1 MVFVIP
7 EIIFFISKQKTTYK
21 YYNCNNKRILLEL
34 TRQEESALKGEQGE
48 VMQMAHRI
56 LVATGEATDA
66 EKLIPIEWAHLS
78 GVNYNTIGDAGEEFL
93 SSISKDAR
101 VKVKT
106 TLNPM
111 GFDIDNVSN
120 YGLDE
125 NFISKQLSIKN
136 SYENMGVIPSFSCI
150 PYEIYDIPKS
160 ETQVA
165 FAESNAAIHAN
176 SFDNLKTNKES
187 AFSALASAIIGKS
200 PYSSLRKE
208 DEPNITIRMKVKN
221 PNELTYGM
229 LGFFAGKVGDTSVNI
244 SGLGEM
250 DKRQTKAMC
259 GGMGTSGTCAKFI
272 FGDGDSDCEK
282 IDFDEKEMQNIHDEL
297 NTAEKGDLITLGS
310 PQLGL
315 DEISDLAGK
324 LKGRSFQKR
333 CMVFLPRT
341 VKEQA
346 RKIGYTNELERAGC
360 EILSDCCTCL
370 SPLISKDNV
379 DAVTT
384 NSIKGAFY
392 LKNSNGVDVNL
403 KSLSQIVEDETR

>member
-1 MVFVIP
+1 M
-7 EIIFFISKQKTTYK
+7 
-21 YYNCNNKRILLEL
+21 EL
-34 TRQEESALKGEQGE
+34 TRDEESALKGEQGE
-48 VMQMAHRI
+48 IMEMAYRI

-66 EKLIPIEWAHLS
+66 DKLIPIEWTHLS

-120 YGLDE
+120 YDLDE
-125 NFISKQLSIKN
+125 NFIAKQLSIKN
-136 SYENMGVIPSFSCI
+136 SYEAIGVTPSFSCI
-150 PYEIYDIPKS
+150 PYEIFDIPK
-160 ETQVA
+160 EDTQVA

-176 SFDNLKTNKES
+176 SYDNLKTNKES
-187 AFSALASAIIGKS
+187 AFSALASALTGKS

-208 DEPNITIRMKVKN
+208 NLPNLSIRMKVSN
-221 PNELTYGM
+221 PTELTYGM
-229 LGFFAGKVGDTSVNI
+229 LGFFAGKIGDTSVNI

-250 DKRQTKAMC
+250 NKRQRKSMC
-259 GGMGTSGTCAKFI
+259 GGMGTSGTCAKFL
-272 FGDGDSDCEK
+272 FNEEDSGIEK
-282 IDFDEKEMQNIHDEL
+282 VDFDEKEMNNVFDEL
-297 NTAEKGDLITLGS
+297 NTAEKGDIVTLGS

-315 DEISDLAGK
+315 DEISDLTSK
-324 LKGRSFQKR
+324 LKGRSFKKR
-333 CMVFLPRT
+333 CMVFTPRM

-346 RKIGYTNELERAGC
+346 TKIGYIKELERAGC

-370 SPLISKDNV
+370 TPLINKDNV

-392 LKNSNGVDVNL
+392 LNNSNKVGVNL
-403 KSLSQIVEDETR
+403 KSLEQIVEDETR

>member
-1 MVFVIP
+1 
-7 EIIFFISKQKTTYK
+7 
-21 YYNCNNKRILLEL
+21 LEL
-34 TRQEESALKGEQGE
+34 TREEESALKGEHGE
-48 VMQMAHRI
+48 TMEMAYRI

-66 EKLIPIEWAHLS
+66 EKLVPIEWTHLS

-93 SSISKDAR
+93 SSTSKDAR

-136 SYENMGVIPSFSCI
+136 SYETMGVTPSFSCI
-150 PYEIYDIPKS
+150 PYEIFDIPKDG
-160 ETQVA
+160 TQVA

-176 SFDNLKTNKES
+176 SYDNLKTNKES
-187 AFSALASAIIGKS
+187 AFSALASALTGKS

-208 DEPNITIRMKVKN
+208 DTPNITINMKIKN
-221 PNELTYGM
+221 PNELSYGM

-244 SGLGEM
+244 SGLSNM
-250 DKRQTKAMC
+250 DNRQQKAMC

-282 IDFDEKEMQNIHDEL
+282 IDFDEKELQNVHDEL
-297 NTAEKGDLITLGS
+297 NTAENGDIITLGS

-315 DEISDLAGK
+315 EEITELTQK
-324 LKGRSFQKR
+324 LKGRSFKKR
-333 CMVFLPRT
+333 CMVFTPRT
-341 VKEQA
+341 VKVQMQ
-346 RKIGYTNELERAGC
+346 KLGYTNQLEKAGC

-370 SPLISKDNV
+370 TPLINKDNV

-392 LKNSNGVDVNL
+392 LKNSNGVGVNL
-403 KSLSQIVEDETR
+403 KPLSQIIEEETK

>member
-1 MVFVIP
+1 M
-7 EIIFFISKQKTTYK
+7 
-21 YYNCNNKRILLEL
+21 EL
-34 TRQEESALKGEQGE
+34 TKEEESALKGEQGE
-48 VMQMAHRI
+48 IMQMAYRI

-66 EKLIPIEWAHLS
+66 ERLVPIKWAHLS

-93 SSISKDAR
+93 SGISKSAR

-125 NFISKQLSIKN
+125 NFISKQLSIKS
-136 SYENMGVIPSFSCI
+136 SYETMGVTPSFSCI
-150 PYEIYDIPKS
+150 PYEIYDIPPDG
-160 ETQVA
+160 TQVA

-176 SFDNLKTNKES
+176 SYDNLKTNKES
-187 AFSALASAIIGKS
+187 AFSALASALTGKS

-208 DEPNITIRMKVKN
+208 DSPNVTIRMKVKN
-221 PNELTYGM
+221 PDELAYGM

-250 DKRQTKAMC
+250 DKRQCKAMC
-259 GGMGTSGTCAKFI
+259 GGMGTSGTCAKFL
-272 FGDGDSDCEK
+272 FGEGDSDCEK
-282 IDFDEKEMQNIHDEL
+282 VDFDEKEMQNVHDEL
-297 NTAEKGDLITLGS
+297 NTSEKGDLITLGS

-315 DEISDLAGK
+315 DEISDLTSR
-324 LKGRSFQKR
+324 LKGRSFKKR
-333 CMVFLPRT
+333 CMVFVPRT

-346 RKIGYTNELERAGC
+346 KKIGYTNELERAGC

-370 SPLISKDNV
+370 TPLICKDNV
-379 DAVTT
+379 DVVTT

-392 LKNSNGVDVNL
+392 LKNSNGVGVNL
-403 KSLSQIVEDETR
+403 KPLSQIVQEETK

>member
-1 MVFVIP
+1 M
-7 EIIFFISKQKTTYK
+7 
-21 YYNCNNKRILLEL
+21 EL
-34 TRQEESALKGEQGE
+34 TKDEYSALKGEQGE
-48 VMQMAHRI
+48 ILQMAYRI

-66 EKLIPIEWAHLS
+66 EKLVPIEWAHLS

-93 SSISKDAR
+93 SSISKNAR
-101 VKVKT
+101 VKIKT

-125 NFISKQLSIKN
+125 NFISKQLSIRN
-136 SYENMGVIPSFSCI
+136 SYETMGVTPSFSCI
-150 PYEIYDIPKS
+150 PYEIFDIPKNG
-160 ETQVA
+160 TQVA

-176 SFDNLKTNKES
+176 SYDNLKTNKES
-187 AFSALASAIIGKS
+187 AFSALASAITGKS
-200 PYSSLRKE
+200 PFSSLRKE
-208 DEPNITIRMKVKN
+208 DTPNITIRMKVKN
-221 PNELTYGM
+221 PDELVYGM

-244 SGLGEM
+244 SGLGGM
-250 DKRQTKAMC
+250 DNRESKAMC
-259 GGMGTSGTCAKFI
+259 GGMGTSGTCAKFL
-272 FGDGDSDCEK
+272 FGEGDSDCEK
-282 IDFDEKEMQNIHDEL
+282 IDFDEKEMQNVHDEL
-297 NTAEKGDLITLGS
+297 NTAETGDLITLGS

-315 DEISDLAGK
+315 KEISDLTSK
-324 LKGRSFQKR
+324 LKGRSFKKR
-333 CMVFLPRT
+333 CMIFCPRT

-370 SPLISKDNV
+370 SPLINKDNV

-392 LKNSNGVDVNL
+392 LKNSNGVGVNL
-403 KSLSQIVEDETR
+403 KPLLQIIEDETR

>member
-1 MVFVIP
+1 M
-7 EIIFFISKQKTTYK
+7 
-21 YYNCNNKRILLEL
+21 EL
-34 TRQEESALKGEQGE
+34 TKQEESALKGEQGE
-48 VMQMAHRI
+48 MMQMAYRI

-66 EKLIPIEWAHLS
+66 EKLIPIEWTHLS

-93 SSISKDAR
+93 SSISKKAR

-136 SYENMGVIPSFSCI
+136 SYEAMGVIPSFSCI
-150 PYEIYDIPKS
+150 PYEIYDIPKKG
-160 ETQVA
+160 TQVA

-176 SFDNLKTNKES
+176 SYDNLKTNKES
-187 AFSALASAIIGKS
+187 AFSALASALTGKS
-200 PYSSLRKE
+200 PNSSLRKE
-208 DEPNITIRMKVKN
+208 DKPNITIQMKVKN
-221 PNELTYGM
+221 PNELSYGM
-229 LGFFAGKVGDTSVNI
+229 LGFFAGKVGDTSVNV
-244 SGLGEM
+244 SGLAEM
-250 DKRQTKAMC
+250 DKRQCKAMC

-272 FGDGDSDCEK
+272 FGEGDSDCEK
-282 IDFDEKEMQNIHDEL
+282 IDFDEKEMLNVFDEL
-297 NTAEKGDLITLGS
+297 NTAEKGDIITLGS

-315 DEISDLAGK
+315 DEITELSKK
-324 LKGRSFQKR
+324 LKGRSFKKR
-333 CMVFLPRT
+333 CMVFTPRT

-346 RKIGYTNELERAGC
+346 KKLGYTNELERAGC

-370 SPLISKDNV
+370 TPLINKDSV

-403 KSLSQIVEDETR
+403 KPLSQIIEDETS

>member
-1 MVFVIP
+1 M
-7 EIIFFISKQKTTYK
+7 
-21 YYNCNNKRILLEL
+21 EL
-34 TRQEESALKGEQGE
+34 TREEESALKGEHGE
-48 VMQMAHRI
+48 TMQMAYRI

-66 EKLIPIEWAHLS
+66 EKLVPIEWTHLS

-93 SSISKDAR
+93 SSTSKDAR

-136 SYENMGVIPSFSCI
+136 SYETMGVTPSFSCI
-150 PYEIYDIPKS
+150 PYEIFDIPKDG
-160 ETQVA
+160 TQVA

-176 SFDNLKTNKES
+176 SYDNLKTNKES
-187 AFSALASAIIGKS
+187 AFSALASALTGKS

-208 DEPNITIRMKVKN
+208 DTPNITINMKIKN
-221 PNELTYGM
+221 PNELSYGM

-244 SGLGEM
+244 SGLSNM
-250 DKRQTKAMC
+250 DNRQQKAMC

-282 IDFDEKEMQNIHDEL
+282 IDFDEKELQNVHDEL
-297 NTAEKGDLITLGS
+297 NTAENGDIITLGS

-315 DEISDLAGK
+315 EEITELTQK
-324 LKGRSFQKR
+324 LKGRSFKKR
-333 CMVFLPRT
+333 CMVFTPRT
-341 VKEQA
+341 VKVQMQ
-346 RKIGYTNELERAGC
+346 KLGYTNQLEKAGC

-370 SPLISKDNV
+370 TPLINKDNV

-392 LKNSNGVDVNL
+392 LKNSNGVGVNL
-403 KSLSQIVEDETR
+403 KPLSQIIEEETK

>member
-1 MVFVIP
+1 M
-7 EIIFFISKQKTTYK
+7 
-21 YYNCNNKRILLEL
+21 EL
-34 TRQEESALKGEQGE
+34 TKDEESALKGEHGE
-48 VMQMAHRI
+48 TMQMAYRI

-66 EKLIPIEWAHLS
+66 EKLIPIEWTHLS
-78 GVNYNTIGDAGEEFL
+78 GVNYNTIGDAGEELL
-93 SSISKDAR
+93 SGISKDAR

-136 SYENMGVIPSFSCI
+136 SYETMGVIPSFSCI
-150 PYEIYDIPKS
+150 PYEIFDIPKDG
-160 ETQVA
+160 TQVA

-176 SFDNLKTNKES
+176 SYDNLKTNKES
-187 AFSALASAIIGKS
+187 AFSALASALTGKS

-208 DEPNITIRMKVKN
+208 DKPNITINMKIKN
-221 PNELTYGM
+221 PNELSYGM

-244 SGLGEM
+244 SGLSEM
-250 DKRQTKAMC
+250 DNRQCKAMC

-282 IDFDEKEMQNIHDEL
+282 IDFDEKELQNVHDEL
-297 NTAEKGDLITLGS
+297 NTAENGDIITLGS

-315 DEISDLAGK
+315 EEITELTEK
-324 LKGRSFQKR
+324 LKGRSFKKR
-333 CMVFLPRT
+333 CMVFTPRT
-341 VKEQA
+341 VKVQMQ
-346 RKIGYTNELERAGC
+346 KLGYTNELERAGC

-370 SPLISKDNV
+370 TPLINKDNV
-379 DAVTT
+379 DVVTT

-392 LKNSNGVDVNL
+392 LKNSNGVGINL
-403 KSLSQIVEDETR
+403 KPLSQIIEDETK

>member
-1 MVFVIP
+1 MM
-7 EIIFFISKQKTTYK
+7 
-21 YYNCNNKRILLEL
+21 EL
-34 TRQEESALKGEQGE
+34 TKEEESALKGEQGE
-48 VMQMAHRI
+48 IMEMAYRI

-93 SSISKDAR
+93 ASVSKDAR

-106 TLNPM
+106 SLNPM
-111 GFDIDNVSN
+111 GFDIDNVTN
-120 YGLDE
+120 YNLDD
-125 NFISKQLSIKN
+125 NFISKQLSIKQ

-150 PYEIYDIPKS
+150 PYEIFDIPQ
-160 ETQVA
+160 EGTQVS

-187 AFSALASAIIGKS
+187 AFSALASALTGKS

-208 DEPNITIRMKVKN
+208 ESSKLTIRMKVEN
-221 PNELTYGM
+221 PSELTYGM
-229 LGFFAGKVGDTSVNI
+229 LGFFAGKVGNESVNI
-244 SGLGEM
+244 SGIGQM
-250 DKRQTKAMC
+250 DRRSCKSLC
-259 GGMGTSGTCAKFI
+259 GGMGTSGTCAKFN
-272 FGDGDSDCEK
+272 FNENDSESEV
-282 IDFDEKEMQNIHDEL
+282 IDFDEKEMNEVYDQL

-315 DEISDLAGK
+315 EEISDLITK
-324 LKGRSFQKR
+324 LKGRSFKKR
-333 CMVFLPRT
+333 CMVFCPRA

-346 RKIGYTNELERAGC
+346 TKLGHTGKLEKAGC

-370 SPLISKDNV
+370 TPLIKKDEV

-384 NSIKGAFY
+384 NSIKGAYY

-403 KSLSQIVEDETR
+403 KSLSQIIEDETK

>member
-1 MVFVIP
+1 M
-7 EIIFFISKQKTTYK
+7 
-21 YYNCNNKRILLEL
+21 LEL
-34 TRQEESALKGEQGE
+34 TKEEESALKGEQGE
-48 VMQMAHRI
+48 IMQMAYRI

-66 EKLIPIEWAHLS
+66 ERLVPIEWAHLS

-93 SSISKDAR
+93 ASISKDAR

-120 YGLDE
+120 YNLDE
-125 NFISKQLSIKN
+125 NFISKQLSIKK
-136 SYENMGVIPSFSCI
+136 SYETMGVTPSFSCI
-150 PYEIYDIPKS
+150 PYEIFDIPKQG
-160 ETQVA
+160 TQVS

-176 SFDNLKTNKES
+176 SYDNLKTNKES
-187 AFSALASAIIGKS
+187 AFSALASAITGKS

-208 DEPNITIRMKVKN
+208 NDSPNLSIRMKVDN
-221 PNELTYGM
+221 PDELTYGM
-229 LGFFAGKVGDTSVNI
+229 LGFFAGKVGNNSVNI
-244 SGLGEM
+244 SGLDEM
-250 DKRQTKAMC
+250 DTRSCKAMC
-259 GGMGTSGTCAKFI
+259 GGTGTSGTCAKF
-272 FGDGDSDCEK
+272 FFNQDDSDCEK
-282 IDFDEKEMQNIHDEL
+282 VDFDKKEMQNVHDEL
-297 NTAEKGDLITLGS
+297 NTSEKGDLITLGS

-315 DEISDLAGK
+315 EEISDLTSK
-324 LKGRSFQKR
+324 LKGRSFKKR
-333 CMVFLPRT
+333 CMIFCPRA

-370 SPLISKDNV
+370 TPLINKDEV

-392 LKNSNGVDVNL
+392 LKNSNGVGVNL
-403 KSLSQIVEDETR
+403 KPLSRIIEDETK

>member
-1 MVFVIP
+1 M
-7 EIIFFISKQKTTYK
+7 
-21 YYNCNNKRILLEL
+21 EL
-34 TRQEESALKGEQGE
+34 TREEESALKGEQGE
-48 VMQMAHRI
+48 IMQMAYRI

-93 SSISKDAR
+93 STISKNAR
-101 VKVKT
+101 VIVKT

-120 YGLDE
+120 YNLDE
-125 NFISKQLSIKN
+125 NFISKQLSIRN
-136 SYENMGVIPSFSCI
+136 SYVTMGVIPSFSCI
-150 PYEIYDIPKS
+150 PYEIFDIPKNG
-160 ETQVA
+160 TQVA

-176 SFDNLKTNKES
+176 SYDNLKTNKES
-187 AFSALASAIIGKS
+187 AFSALASSIVGKS
-200 PYSSLRKE
+200 PYSSLRKG
-208 DEPNITIRMKVKN
+208 DTPNITIRMKVKN
-221 PNELTYGM
+221 PDELTYGM
-229 LGFFAGKVGDTSVNI
+229 LGFYAGKIGDTSVNI
-244 SGLGEM
+244 SGLTKM
-250 DKRQTKAMC
+250 DQRQCKAMC
-259 GGMGTSGTCAKFI
+259 GGMGTSGTCAKFN
-272 FGDGDSDCEK
+272 FGEGDPNTEK
-282 IDFDEKEMQNIHDEL
+282 IDFDEKEMLKVHDEL

-315 DEISDLAGK
+315 DEISDLTAK

-346 RKIGYTNELERAGC
+346 QKIGYITELERAGC

-370 SPLISKDNV
+370 TPLICKDDI

-403 KSLSQIVEDETR
+403 KSLKDIIEDETK